1 MNSIPRIEDF
11 KDGFDPFRALLTLGG
26 EGHIH
31 EPLIR
36 LAEVGAKTPVIE
48 GDMQTFFGAPR
59 QLVLSEDTPAFMA
72 LGFDACNHVL
82 STPEDFSNSA
92 YEMHVGI
99 TFGQSITT
107 MDAPIHD
114 KYRRLFQQAFT
125 PKMLAVLRPR
135 FQEVIDRL
143 VGQFADRGKADLVAD
158 MALHFP
164 FQFICDLMDL
174 PEEDRAV
181 FHKLA
186 HGQTCVMFDLE
197 HGQEASRL
205 LGNYLKNLI
214 ESRRALKSET
224 DFVSLLTNVEIEGE
238 YLPEEVLLGF
248 FRQLMNA
255 GGDTS
260 FQSFSNILSVL
271 FTHPAQ
277 LEAMRQDRNLIPRA
291 IEEGLRW
298 GAPITALD
306 RTCTRDLE
314 LEGVKIPKGAI
325 VRVCVAAG
333 NRDARYWPDPHKFD
347 IFREQRRHIT
357 FGYGPHICI
366 GQFLARM
373 ELQMATNTLLDRLP
387 NVRLDPDFPLPEI
400 KGLTFR
406 GADAVHVVW
415 DRA

>member
-1 MNSIPRIEDF
+1 MNTIPRIEDF

-31 EPLIR
+31 EPLVR
-36 LAEVGAKTPVIE
+36 LAAVGQEKPVIE

-72 LGFDACNHVL
+72 LSFDAVNEVL
-82 STPEDFSNSA
+82 SNAQDYSNSA

-99 TFGQSITT
+99 TFGKSITT

-114 KYRRLFQQAFT
+114 KYRKLFQAAFT
-125 PKMLAVLRPR
+125 PKMLGVLRPR

-143 VGQFADRGKADLVAD
+143 IDRFATHGKADLVAEF
-158 MALHFP
+158 ARHFP

-174 PEEDRAV
+174 PEEDREI

-205 LGNYLKNLI
+205 LGNYLKTLI
-214 ESRRALKSET
+214 EARRAIRSDT
-224 DFVSLLTNVEIEGE
+224 DFVSLLANVESDGE
-238 YLPEEVLLGF
+238 QLPEDVLLGF

-260 FQSFSNILSVL
+260 YQSFSNILAVL
-271 FTHPAQ
+271 FTHPEQ
-277 LEAMRQDRNLIPRA
+277 LAAIRADRNLIPRA

-306 RTCTRDLE
+306 RTAARDVV
-314 LEGVKIPKGAI
+314 LEGVAIPKGSI
-325 VRVCVAAG
+325 VRVCIAAA
-333 NRDARYWPDPHKFD
+333 NRDARLWPEPHKFD
-347 IFREQRRHIT
+347 IFREQRRHVT
-357 FGYGPHICI
+357 FGQGPHICI

-373 ELQMATNTLLDRLP
+373 ELQMACNTLLDRLP
-387 NVRLDPDFPLPEI
+387 NIRLDPDYPQPVI
-400 KGLTFR
+400 QGLTFR
-406 GADAVHVVW
+406 GANAVHVVW
-415 DRA
+415 D